1 MRIKLTLVY
10 SVETLRNM
18 SINLL
23 RVGINNINISDSA
36 KILRVTLDNKLD
48 MQNDIANTCRA
59 SDMHIRK
66 IKRIG
71 WYLNK
76 QTTRTLVNVTVL
88 SRLDYCNG
96 VYTGLPQKI

>member
-59 SDMHIRK
+59 SHMHIRK